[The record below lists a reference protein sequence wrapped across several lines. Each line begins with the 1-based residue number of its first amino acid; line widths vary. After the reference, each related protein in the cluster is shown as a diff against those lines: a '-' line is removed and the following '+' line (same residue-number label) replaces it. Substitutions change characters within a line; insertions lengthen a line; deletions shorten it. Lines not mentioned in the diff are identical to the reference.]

1 MLDRREFD
9 AVELGIMWDRLIS
22 IVDEIVSALIRT
34 SYSLS
39 VREVGD
45 LSCVLF
51 DATGRSLAQGSFSQ
65 PSFTGTAPLTMRHML
80 AAYPP
85 HSLAPGDVLITNDPW
100 IGTGHLFDVSVM
112 RPAFRRDKLV
122 GFTMSVTHLSDIGG
136 SGFGTVATEVYEEG
150 LYIPLTKI
158 VAGGK
163 LNDELVKII
172 RGNVRLPDEVMG
184 DLMGHITCN
193 QVGEKFLVEFMDE
206 YHLDSL
212 ENLGIAITAQTERS
226 IRGRIR
232 DIPDGT
238 YKNQIKAEGVGAPI
252 DLACTVKVAGDSV
265 HIDLT
270 GTGPSVR
277 RGINVPYCY
286 SRAMALFSIKAITIP
301 EIPNNE
307 GATNPVTLVAPEGC
321 ILNTVR
327 PFPTGGRH
335 IIGHF
340 VNPLI
345 FGALKDALP
354 DRVQAECGMLTQ
366 VNCQGRKANGDRVS
380 TVYFAAGGYGAHRGL
395 DGAPVTPGP
404 GNMIGCPTEIFEHDT
419 SIRVVRKALAPD
431 SGGAGKFRG
440 GVGQD
445 VELLNTTGS
454 DLVIS
459 GLAGRTEFAPRG
471 LDGAGAG
478 RLRQYRLNGEIID
491 AKGRYVMK
499 PGDRL
504 SLHEPGGG
512 GVGDPMRRSADRVLE
527 DVVEG
532 LVSVDGAR
540 RDYGVAVDLSKYK
553 AWRS

>member
-1 MLDRREFD
+1 MRSFD

-65 PSFTGTAPLTMRHML
+65 PSFTGTAPLTMKHML

-85 HSLAPGDVLITNDPW
+85 HTLAPGDVLITNDPW

-112 RPAFRRDKLV
+112 KPAFRGDRLV

-136 SGFGTVATEVYEEG
+136 SGFGTVATEVFEEG

-158 VAGGK
+158 VDRGR
-163 LNDELVKII
+163 LNEELVKIV

-206 YHLDSL
+206 YKLDTL
-212 ENLGIAITAQTERS
+212 ADLGAAITAQTERS
-226 IRGRIR
+226 MRARIR
-232 DIPDGT
+232 AIPDGT
-238 YKNQIKAEGVGAPI
+238 YTNRIKAEGVGEPV
-252 DLACTVKVAGDSV
+252 DLACRIDVAGDSLR
-265 HIDLT
+265 IDLD

-286 SRAMALFSIKAITIP
+286 TRAMALFSIKAVTIP

-307 GATNPVTLVAPEGC
+307 GATNPVAVTAPEGC

-345 FGALKDALP
+345 FGALEKALP

-366 VNCQGRKANGDRVS
+366 VNCQGKRADGERIS
-380 TVYFAAGGYGAHRGL
+380 TVYFAAGGYGAHQGL

-419 SIRVVRKALAPD
+419 TLRVVRKQLAPD
-431 SGGAGKFRG
+431 SGGAGEFRG

-445 VELLNTTGS
+445 IELVNTTGA

-459 GLAGRTEFAPRG
+459 GLSGRTEFAPRG
-471 LDGAGAG
+471 LAGANSG
-478 RLRQYRLNGEIID
+478 RLRQYRLNGQVID
-491 AKGRYVMK
+491 AKGRYVMR

-504 SLHEPGGG
+504 ELSEPGGG
-512 GVGDPMRRSADRVLE
+512 GVGDPHRRPPERVLE

-532 LVSVDGAR
+532 VVSVAGAR
-540 RDYGVAVDLSKYK
+540 RDYGVAVDV
-553 AWRS
+553 ANGGARRV